1 MGAGWTKLVN
11 AAGVGRLTA
20 GLPTAAALLILTIA
34 LPVTAAPLSTG
45 AATPAPATAA
55 APGSKSGPSST
66 TAPDPASC
74 ICRAQGQDHELGATI
89 CLRGPRGP
97 RIAKCVMVLNNTSWK
112 FTNAPCAM
120 AEASPWTAK
129 RLPVAWLHTGN

>member
-1 MGAGWTKLVN
+1 MGMRRARLVN
-11 AAGVGRLTA
+11 AASVSRLTA
-20 GLPTAAALLILTIA
+20 GLPAAVAALFIA
-34 LPVTAAPLSTG
+34 IPQPATAAPPSTSST
-45 AATPAPATAA
+45 TPAPATATA
-55 APGSKSGPSST
+55 AGSGPSRT

-129 RLPVAWLHTGN
+129 RLPVAWLLTGN